1 MGTINLQKVFIIA
14 EAGSNWRMGTA
25 KRDMAAAR
33 TLIEAA
39 AEAGADAV
47 KFQTYR
53 PETVYVANAGTSDYL
68 SAAGINDDIRDIF
81 ADLAMPYE
89 MIPELMEHAK
99 RHGIKFMSSPFSVA
113 DFDAI
118 DPYVEAHKIAS
129 FELSHLRLL
138 ERAGRSKK
146 PLFLSCGASN
156 ERDIAWA
163 VDTFLAA
170 GGSDLILLQCTSKY
184 PAPASSLNLRVIPWL
199 QQRFNL
205 PVGLSDH
212 SREPAT
218 APIAAVALG
227 ARVIEKHFTLNNKLP
242 GPDHAFAITVPELH
256 ELVRQIRLTEQMLGT
271 ADKVILNDEA
281 ELASYARRGIQA
293 IGPIAQ
299 GELLR
304 EGVNVDTLRP
314 GKQRL
319 GIHPK
324 HLPRIEGKPTTRDI
338 PAGDGIHY
346 GDWIE

>member
-1 MGTINLQKVFIIA
+1 MNTLNLQRVFIIA
-14 EAGSNWRMGTA
+14 EAGSNWRMGTK
-25 KRDMAAAR
+25 KRDLAAAR

-53 PETVYVANAGTSDYL
+53 PETVYVTNAGASDYL
-68 SAAGINDDIRDIF
+68 SAAGISDDIHEIF

-89 MIPELMEHAK
+89 MIPELMKHAQL
-99 RHGIKFMSSPFSVA
+99 HGIKFMSSPFSVA

-138 ERAGRSKK
+138 ERAARSKK

-156 ERDIAWA
+156 VRDITWA
-163 VDTFLAA
+163 VDTFHAA
-170 GGSDLILLQCTSKY
+170 GGKDLVLLQCTSKY

-199 QQRFNL
+199 RQRFNL

-212 SREPAT
+212 SREPTT

-227 ARVIEKHFTLNNKLP
+227 AHVIEKHFTLNNNLP
-242 GPDHAFAITVPELH
+242 GPDHAFAITVPELR
-256 ELVRQIRLTEQMLGT
+256 ELVRQIRLTEQMLGS
-271 ADKVILNDEA
+271 ADKVIQEDEA
-281 ELASYARRGIQA
+281 ELAAYARRGVQA
-293 IGPIAQ
+293 ISPIAQ

-304 EGVNVDTLRP
+304 EGVNIDTLRP

-324 HLPRIEGKPTTRDI
+324 HLQRIEGKPTTRDI
-338 PAGDGIHY
+338 PIGDGIHY
-346 GDWIE
+346 GDWVE